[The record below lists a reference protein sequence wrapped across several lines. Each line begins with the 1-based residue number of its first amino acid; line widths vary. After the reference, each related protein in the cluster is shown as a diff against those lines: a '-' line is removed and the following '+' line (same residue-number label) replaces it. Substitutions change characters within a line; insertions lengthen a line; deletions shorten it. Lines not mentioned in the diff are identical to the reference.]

1 MVLLYFGAEWLVG
14 GSARLASSLGVKPLI
29 VGLTVVAY
37 GTSAPEL
44 VVGVGASLSGQ
55 GAIALGNVI
64 GSNVANIGLILAVAA
79 LIQPPVVDPS
89 LRRREVPVLVLSAA
103 LLPLVLIDGV
113 IERWE
118 GAALLVLAIGYTY
131 WMVRTARHA
140 TADLVHVREVGEA
153 ADEAT
158 LGAVPNVGRGR
169 MIALAIVGL
178 VLLVA
183 GGHFLVVGAVGLAR
197 RFGMSER
204 LIGLTIVAVG
214 TSLPEL
220 ATSIIAA
227 MRGHSDLAVGN
238 VIGSNIFNVL
248 LILGGSGLAGR
259 VEGNLG
265 DMTLD
270 LVVLGVMTVV
280 AAVVIRTRD
289 RVSRLEAAI
298 LLLGYVTFLMTLAL
312 SA

>member
-1 MVLLYFGAEWLVG
+1 
-14 GSARLASSLGVKPLI
+14 
-29 VGLTVVAY
+29 
-37 GTSAPEL
+37 
-44 VVGVGASLSGQ
+44 
-55 GAIALGNVI
+55 
-64 GSNVANIGLILAVAA
+64 
-79 LIQPPVVDPS
+79 
-89 LRRREVPVLVLSAA
+89 
-103 LLPLVLIDGV
+103 
-113 IERWE
+113 
-118 GAALLVLAIGYTY
+118 
-131 WMVRTARHA
+131 
-140 TADLVHVREVGEA
+140 
-153 ADEAT
+153 
-158 LGAVPNVGRGR
+158 